1 MEGTPAW
8 HAIDADQV
16 LTMLATDGRT
26 GLSHEEAARRL
37 EKAGPNSIR
46 KKKRMPAWRLFLA
59 QFDDFMCLV
68 LLGATAISG
77 LLGEVADALT
87 IIAIVVLNAWLGFI
101 QEYRAERSLEALR
114 ALSAPSA
121 RVLREGREETVP
133 AHTVVPGDILLLEAG
148 DRVAADARI
157 LEAHRAE
164 AEEAALTGE
173 SVPVRKV
180 AGVLPAGCPLG
191 DRRNLV
197 YAGTTITRGRVKAV
211 VVATGMNTEVGR
223 IAGLIHEADE
233 GLTPLQRRLDELG
246 RRLVWGCLAVCA
258 LVAVLGV
265 MRGEAPYFMLLS
277 GVSLAVAAIPE
288 GLPAVVTI
296 CLALGVQRMSRRR
309 AIVRR
314 LPAVETLGCATVIC
328 VDKTGTITR
337 NEMTVQYLWVPGGE
351 WRVTGEGYDPRG
363 SFVPVAEEGG
373 AGAPAASAAAGGGG
387 LRPAGPGARAAIADS
402 ARAPAEGSRVPP
414 AGGSRLPRQL
424 ELALTAAALCNDA
437 RLVRRG
443 QGYEVQGDPT
453 EAALLVAA
461 AKAGLW
467 REELEREWPRVGEIP
482 FEPERRCMS
491 VVCRGRGGRYVAFVK
506 GAPDVVARMARAALG
521 PQGMVA
527 MDRGLASEIAAR
539 NEGYGRRALR
549 VLALAFRELDRLP
562 ADVAPETIERDL
574 VFLGLVAMADP
585 PRPEARRAVA
595 TCRRA
600 GIATVMVTG
609 DHPATA
615 RAVAEQVGMLS
626 PGDRILSGA
635 ELEGMTEERLRELAP
650 SVRVYAR
657 ASAAHKLRIVR
668 ALKARGHVVAMTGD
682 GVNDAPALKEAHIG
696 VAMGLTGTEVSREAS
711 AMVLQD
717 DNFATLVAAVAEGRA
732 IYDNIRKFVRYLLS
746 CNVGEV
752 LVMLGATLARLPIPL
767 LPIQMLWV
775 NLVTDGLPALAL
787 GVEPAEPDVMN
798 RPPRSPRESIFAR
811 GMLRRILGRGLSIG
825 LASLAV
831 FCWGMYAPVTSGGAG
846 GLGGV
851 GGHGPAGGVLD
862 GARTMAFA
870 CLVIAQLVYA
880 FHCRSESRS
889 LLQRSPGGNPALVGA
904 VAASLAMLLAVI
916 YLPWIAPFFHT
927 VPLDWRQ
934 WAVVLAGALAPDL
947 LGVIGLLIFPRRPSR

>member
-1 MEGTPAW
+1 
-8 HAIDADQV
+8 
-16 LTMLATDGRT
+16 MLATDGER
-26 GLSHEEAARRL
+26 GLTRQEAGRRL
-37 EKAGPNSIR
+37 EKVGPNSIAR
-46 KKKRMPAWRLFLA
+46 KKRVPAWRLFLS
-59 QFDDFMCLV
+59 QFDDFMSLV
-68 LLGATAISG
+68 LLGATAVSG

-87 IIAIVVLNAWLGFI
+87 IIAIVILNAWLGFL

-114 ALSAPSA
+114 ALSAPTA
-121 RVLREGREETVP
+121 RVLREGQEETVP
-133 AHTVVPGDILLLEAG
+133 AHLVVPGDILLLEAG

-180 AGVLPAGCPLG
+180 AGVLPAERPLG

-211 VVATGMNTEVGR
+211 VVATGMNTEMGR

-233 GLTPLQRRLDELG
+233 GPTPLQRRLDELG

-258 LVAVLGV
+258 LVATLGV

-296 CLALGVQRMSRRR
+296 CLALGVQRMSRRN

-328 VDKTGTITR
+328 ADKTGTITR

-351 WRVTGEGYDPRG
+351 WRVTGEGYQPRG
-363 SFVPVAEEGG
+363 SFQPVTAD
-373 AGAPAASAAAGGGG
+373 AHTDAAPPTRKSATAA
-387 LRPAGPGARAAIADS
+387 
-402 ARAPAEGSRVPP
+402 
-414 AGGSRLPRQL
+414 LPRQV
-424 ELALTAAALCNDA
+424 EMALMAGALCNDA
-437 RLVRRG
+437 RLVHRNRDH
-443 QGYEVQGDPT
+443 EVQGDPT

-467 REELEREWPRVGEIP
+467 REELERQWPRVGEIP

-491 VVCRGRGGRYVAFVK
+491 VVHRGRGGKYVAFVK
-506 GAPDVVARMARAALG
+506 GAPDVIVRMARGALG
-521 PQGMVA
+521 PRGTVPL
-527 MDRGLASEIAAR
+527 DRALAAEIAAR
-539 NEGYGRRALR
+539 NEAYGRRALR
-549 VLALAFRELDRLP
+549 VLALAYRELDALP
-562 ADVAPETIERDL
+562 PDISPETVERDL
-574 VFLGLVAMADP
+574 VFLGLAAMADP

-600 GIATVMVTG
+600 GIATVMITG

-626 PGDRILSGA
+626 PGDRMLSGA
-635 ELEGMTEERLRELAP
+635 EVEMMTEERLRDLAP

-668 ALKARGHVVAMTGD
+668 ALKSRGHVVAMTGD
-682 GVNDAPALKEAHIG
+682 GVNDAPALKEANIG

-732 IYDNIRKFVRYLLS
+732 IYDNVRKFVRYLLS

-787 GVEPAEPDVMN
+787 SVEPAEPDVMN
-798 RPPRSPRESIFAR
+798 RPPRSPQESIFAR
-811 GMLRRILGRGLSIG
+811 GLLWRILGRGLFIG

-831 FCWGMYAPVTSGGAG
+831 FCWGLYAPASSGGASG
-846 GLGGV
+846 PVIV
-851 GGHGPAGGVLD
+851 GADVAVPNLD

-870 CLVIAQLVYA
+870 CLVIAQLVHA
-880 FHCRSESRS
+880 FHCRSETRS
-889 LLQRSPGGNPALVGA
+889 LLESSPGGNPALVGA
-904 VAASLAMLLAVI
+904 VAVSLAMLLAVI
-916 YLPWIAPFFHT
+916 YLPWVAPFFHT
-927 VPLDWRQ
+927 VPLGWQQ
-934 WAVVLAGALAPDL
+934 WVVVLAGALAGDV
-947 LGVIGLLIFPRRPSR
+947 LGLFGRLIFPRS

>member
-1 MEGTPAW
+1 MEGAPAW
-8 HAIDADQV
+8 HAIPADQV
-16 LTMLATDGRT
+16 LGMLQADAEKGLTEQEAT
-26 GLSHEEAARRL
+26 RRL
-37 EKAGPNSIR
+37 ERVGPNSIH
-46 KKKRMPAWRLFLA
+46 KKRRTPAWRLFLS
-59 QFDDFMCLV
+59 QFDDFMSLV

-87 IIAIVVLNAWLGFI
+87 IIAIVILNAWLGFI

-114 ALSAPSA
+114 ALSAPTA
-121 RVLREGREETVP
+121 RVLRDGREVMVP
-133 AHTVVPGDILLLEAG
+133 AHLVVPGDVLLLEAG
-148 DRVAADARI
+148 DRVAADGRI
-157 LEAHRAE
+157 LEAYRAE

-180 AGVLPAGCPLG
+180 AGVLPAERALG
-191 DRRNLV
+191 ERRNLV

-211 VVATGMNTEVGR
+211 VVSTGMNTEMGR

-233 GLTPLQRRLDELG
+233 GLTPLQRRLEELG

-258 LVAVLGV
+258 LVAALGV

-328 VDKTGTITR
+328 ADKTGTITR
-337 NEMTVQYLWVPGGE
+337 NEMTVQYLWVAGQE
-351 WRVTGEGYDPRG
+351 WRVTGEGYQLRG
-363 SFVPVAEEGG
+363 SFEP
-373 AGAPAASAAAGGGG
+373 P
-387 LRPAGPGARAAIADS
+387 PGPGV
-402 ARAPAEGSRVPP
+402 GGQLLPP
-414 AGGSRLPRQL
+414 QVEMALLAGV
-424 ELALTAAALCNDA
+424 LCNDA

-443 QGYEVQGDPT
+443 QGCEVQGDPT

-461 AKAGLW
+461 AKAGMW

-491 VVCRGRGGRYVAFVK
+491 VVCRSRPGKYVAFVK
-506 GAPDVVARMARAALG
+506 GAPDVLLGMSRRALG
-521 PQGMVA
+521 PRGA
-527 MDRGLASEIAAR
+527 GPLDRQLAGEIAAR

-549 VLALAFRELDRLP
+549 VLALAYRELDGLP
-562 ADVAPETIERDL
+562 AEITPETVERDL
-574 VFLGLVAMADP
+574 VFLGLAAMADP

-595 TCRRA
+595 TCHRA
-600 GIATVMVTG
+600 GIATVMITG
-609 DHPATA
+609 DHAATA
-615 RAVAEQVGMLS
+615 RAVAERVGMLA
-626 PGDRILSGA
+626 PGDRILTGA
-635 ELEGMTEERLRELAP
+635 EVEALTDERLHELAP
-650 SVRVYAR
+650 SVKVYAR

-668 ALKARGHVVAMTGD
+668 ALKSHGHVVAMTGD
-682 GVNDAPALKEAHIG
+682 GVNDAPALKEANIG

-775 NLVTDGLPALAL
+775 N
-787 GVEPAEPDVMN
+787 PDW
-798 RPPRSPRESIFAR
+798 R
-811 GMLRRILGRGLSIG
+811 
-825 LASLAV
+825 
-831 FCWGMYAPVTSGGAG
+831 
-846 GLGGV
+846 
-851 GGHGPAGGVLD
+851 
-862 GARTMAFA
+862 
-870 CLVIAQLVYA
+870 
-880 FHCRSESRS
+880 
-889 LLQRSPGGNPALVGA
+889 NPATEN
-904 VAASLAMLLAVI
+904 
-916 YLPWIAPFFHT
+916 P
-927 VPLDWRQ
+927 
-934 WAVVLAGALAPDL
+934 
-947 LGVIGLLIFPRRPSR
+947 